1 MKNDHFKWQKITSTD
16 IKSKISEADIL
27 ELFNQVTLRST
38 YPKQKLCLII
48 HPSRTQDIKDIMRS
62 YRKDSGETHIATI
75 YGMKVYPQSNCP
87 INYMYIIPEF
97 EFLDFDE

>member
-1 MKNDHFKWQKITSTD
+1 MSKKGYLLNPANWKITET
-16 IKSKISEADIL
+16 EIL
-27 ELFNQVTLRST
+27 EAKMRYTEYAGTSEN
-38 YPKQKLCLII
+38 LCLII

>member
-1 MKNDHFKWQKITSTD
+1 MKYGFQTFSNPIKNKITEED
-16 IKSKISEADIL
+16 IINLKNAYIFNSGISK
-27 ELFNQVTLRST
+27 N
-38 YPKQKLCLII
+38 LCLII

-62 YRKDSGETHIATI
+62 HRKDLGEMHIATI